1 VSRKD
6 VVTLQAAERSHSVD
20 GCWRIHWTRTTG
32 CGPLEIWSHL
42 LLYLRL
48 LGGLSLEE
56 DAVILSGRA
65 AQKRRL
71 ALLALLATAPLRSLS
86 RDKLMGLLWPEKDED
101 QARHLLSVAVYEIR
115 KELGEEVLQSRGDD
129 LVLDATL
136 LGSDLDDLRLALEEG
151 SLDRATSL
159 YAGPFLDGFFLNGSA
174 EFDQW
179 LEQERD
185 RVAHE
190 MGRAF
195 EDLAERME
203 AEGDV
208 LGAVDAWRRLAA
220 VDRYNSRIALRLVR
234 ALAAAGNRTG
244 ALQFARVHVAL
255 LQDEFQ
261 TEPAP
266 EFMAL
271 VETIRSAP
279 APPGPSAAGP
289 SAAGPSAAPPS
300 AAPPTTPAPAP
311 APAPTRAPAPAA
323 PDAGAGP
330 GTSPTPDPGSTVQAP
345 SRRPL
350 GRGSYRERQRWNR
363 ESWRRLVGR
372 TGSGS
377 FYRIGIVTLLFVVAV
392 GFGAYLQ
399 RRAQPV
405 VPPGTA
411 IAVLPFSFS
420 GGVDEAF
427 ADGLA
432 EEILWLLGSVSGVR
446 VPVWSA
452 SASLRGLGAQ
462 EAAARLGVK
471 HVLDGT
477 VRRDNG
483 MLRINVELSD
493 ADGMRQWTERYE
505 LIEDRHVFRTQADIA
520 RAVLRAVEVQ
530 LSGAAVAPKQGGTE
544 DVEAYNNYVKG
555 RHAWYKRT
563 PEGFRQAVVYFSD
576 AVAKDPRYAR
586 AYAGLADTYSLMG
599 AYDYGVMPPDSAH
612 RLARAAATRALALA
626 PDLAE
631 AHAAMAQ
638 VLFAFGRDWAG
649 ADEAYRRAIELSPGY
664 AEAHHW
670 YSGYLVSMGRVDEA
684 VAAATR
690 ALALDSVSPVM
701 HSSMARQL
709 YYQQDYEAAEA
720 GFHRTLAI
728 DPGYI
733 YGHLGLGLVLI
744 QLGRPDDAAARFAHA
759 LEIMGQPHPMTLAL
773 RGHALGLAGRA
784 AEAREI
790 LGQLERIRASGVF
803 IPPEYPAIVR
813 AGLGEFDAAVA
824 GFEAAYRMGSS
835 IVTVLGVDPLAT
847 PLRGHPGFERLL
859 ETAAPPRAGL

>member
-1 VSRKD
+1 VYISLASR
-6 VVTLQAAERSHSVD
+6 VAV
-20 GCWRIHWTRTTG
+20 
-32 CGPLEIWSHL
+32 PLGIWSHH

-71 ALLALLATAPLRSLS
+71 ALLALLATAPLRALS
-86 RDKLMGLLWPEKDED
+86 RDKVMGLLWPDKDED

-115 KELGEEVLQSRGDD
+115 KELGEDVIQSRGDD

-151 SLDRATSL
+151 NLDRATAL
-159 YAGPFLDGFFLNGSA
+159 YAGPFLDGFFLSGST

-179 LEQERD
+179 VEQERD
-185 RVAHE
+185 RVAHDIC
-190 MGRAF
+190 RAF
-195 EDLAERME
+195 EDLAERLE
-203 AEGDV
+203 AGGDV
-208 LGAVDAWRRLAA
+208 VKAVDAWRRLAA
-220 VDRYNSRIALRLVR
+220 LDRYNSRIALRLVG

-271 VETIRSAP
+271 VESIRSAP
-279 APPGPSAAGP
+279 APAA
-289 SAAGPSAAPPS
+289 
-300 AAPPTTPAPAP
+300 PAPAP
-311 APAPTRAPAPAA
+311 APATADAVPAPAT
-323 PDAGAGP
+323 PDSGAGP
-330 GTSPTPDPGSTVQAP
+330 EESPTPDLRSAVQAR

-350 GRGSYRERQRWNR
+350 RRGSYRERKRWNR

-372 TGSGS
+372 AGSGS
-377 FYRIGIVTLLFVVAV
+377 FYRIGIVTLLFVIAI

-432 EEILWLLGSVSGVR
+432 EEILWLLGSVNGVR

-483 MLRINVELSD
+483 ILRINVELSD
-493 ADGMRQWTERYE
+493 ANGMRQWTERYE
-505 LIEDRHVFRTQADIA
+505 LLEDRHVFRTQADIA

-563 PEGFRQAVVYFSD
+563 PEGFRQAVIYFSD
-576 AVAKDPRYAR
+576 AVAKDPEYAQ

-612 RLARAAATRALALA
+612 RLAREAATRALALA

-631 AHAAMAQ
+631 ANAAMAQ
-638 VLFAFGRDWAG
+638 VRFAFGRDWAG
-649 ADEAYRRAIELSPGY
+649 ADEAYRRAIELSPRY
-664 AEAHHW
+664 AEAYHW

-684 VAAATR
+684 MAAATR

-709 YYQQDYEAAEA
+709 YYQQDYDAAEA

-744 QLGRPDDAAARFAHA
+744 RLGRPDDAAARFAHA

-784 AEAREI
+784 AEARQI
-790 LGQLERIRASGVF
+790 LGQLERIRAAGVF
-803 IPPEYPAIVR
+803 IPAEYPAIVQV
-813 AGLGEFDAAVA
+813 GLGEFDAAVA

-859 ETAAPPRAGL
+859 ETAAPPRAGV

>member
-1 VSRKD
+1 
-6 VVTLQAAERSHSVD
+6 
-20 GCWRIHWTRTTG
+20 
-32 CGPLEIWSHL
+32 
-42 LLYLRL
+42 LR
-48 LGGLSLEE
+48 
-56 DAVILSGRA
+56 A
-65 AQKRRL
+65 
-71 ALLALLATAPLRSLS
+71 LS

-115 KELGEEVLQSRGDD
+115 KELGEDVLQSRGDD

-136 LGSDLDDLRLALEEG
+136 LGSDLDDLRLALEEE
-151 SLDRATSL
+151 SLDRAIAL
-159 YAGPFLDGFFLNGSA
+159 YAGPFLDGFFLSGST

-179 LEQERD
+179 VEQERD
-185 RVAHE
+185 RVAHDI
-190 MGRAF
+190 GRAF
-195 EDLAERME
+195 EDLAERLE
-203 AEGDV
+203 NAGNA

-220 VDRYNSRIALRLVR
+220 LDRYNSRIALRLVG

-266 EFMAL
+266 EFTAL
-271 VETIRSAP
+271 VESIRST
-279 APPGPSAAGP
+279 PSV
-289 SAAGPSAAPPS
+289 SV
-300 AAPPTTPAPAP
+300 
-311 APAPTRAPAPAA
+311 RA
-323 PDAGAGP
+323 PDAAVTSNAAVTPGAAAARGAAETPDAAGSPAVAAPVPPATVVAAADPGAGP
-330 GTSPTPDPGSTVQAP
+330 EASPTLEPRRAVQAP
-345 SRRPL
+345 SRRSFR
-350 GRGSYRERQRWNR
+350 RGSYRGRQRWNR

-377 FYRIGIVTLLFVVAV
+377 FYRTGIVTLLFVIAV

-432 EEILWLLGSVSGVR
+432 EEILWLLGSVNGVR

-483 MLRINVELSD
+483 VLRINVELSD
-493 ADGMRQWTERYE
+493 ANGMRQWTERYE
-505 LIEDRHVFRTQADIA
+505 LLEDRHVFRTQADIA

-563 PEGFRQAVVYFSD
+563 PDGFRQAVIYFSD
-576 AVAKDPRYAR
+576 AVAKDPEYAR
-586 AYAGLADTYSLMG
+586 AYAGMADTYSLMG

-612 RLARAAATRALALA
+612 RLAREAATRALALA

-638 VLFAFGRDWAG
+638 VRFAFGRDWAG
-649 ADEAYRRAIELSPGY
+649 ADEAYRRAIELSPRY
-664 AEAHHW
+664 AEAYHW

-684 VAAATR
+684 MAAATR

-709 YYQQDYEAAEA
+709 YYQQEYDAAEA

-744 QLGRPDDAAARFAHA
+744 RLGRPDDAAARFAHA

-790 LGQLERIRASGVF
+790 LGQLERIRASGIF
-803 IPPEYPAIVR
+803 IPPEYPAIVQV
-813 AGLGEFDAAVA
+813 GLGEFDAAVA

-859 ETAAPPRAGL
+859 ETAAPPRAAH